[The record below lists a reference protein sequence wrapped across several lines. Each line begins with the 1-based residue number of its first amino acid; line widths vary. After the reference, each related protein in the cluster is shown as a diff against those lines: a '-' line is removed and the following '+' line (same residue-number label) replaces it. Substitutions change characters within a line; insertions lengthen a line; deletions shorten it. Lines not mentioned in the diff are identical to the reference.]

1 MSQVISLGAGVASGF
16 ACNFSLADVSKSIIS
31 MPMKEMSKINVMI
44 FTFKNGKNLWI
55 QRYIYIYIFFHVGV
69 KS

>member
-55 QRYIYIYIFFHVGV
+55 QRFFFFFHVGV